1 MSKER
6 QTNIDKNRFKTP
18 EGYFESISSNS
29 VLFSNKN
36 NFKTPLNYFET
47 LEFSF
52 NDKKTKTKT
61 YLLRNM
67 IYSGIAAIFIL
78 VVTTNL
84 FPRDST
90 KFSDNE
96 IISYLD
102 YNIVDF
108 RISEYSELFDKTT
121 IEVNFE
127 SFTENEYDY
136 FIETNFNKDDYIIFE

>member
-6 QTNIDKNRFKTP
+6 QPNIDKNRFKTP

-29 VLFSNKN
+29 VLFSYKN

-52 NDKKTKTKT
+52 NNKKTKTKT
-61 YLLRNM
+61 YLLGNM
-67 IYSGIAAIFIL
+67 IYIGIAAIFIL
-78 VVTTNL
+78 VITTNL

-127 SFTENEYDY
+127 NFTENEYDY

>member
-1 MSKER
+1 
-6 QTNIDKNRFKTP
+6 
-18 EGYFESISSNS
+18 
-29 VLFSNKN
+29 
-36 NFKTPLNYFET
+36 
-47 LEFSF
+47 
-52 NDKKTKTKT
+52 
-61 YLLRNM
+61 M

-102 YNIVDF
+102 YNIVNF

>member
-6 QTNIDKNRFKTP
+6 QLNIDKNRFKTP
-18 EGYFESISSNS
+18 KRYFESVSLNS
-29 VLFSNKN
+29 VLFSDKN

-47 LEFSF
+47 LEINFSK
-52 NDKKTKTKT
+52 KKTKTKT

-67 IYSGIAAIFIL
+67 IYSGIAAILIL

-84 FPRDST
+84 FLRDLT
-90 KFSDNE
+90 KFSDDE

-102 YNIVDF
+102 YNTVDF
-108 RISEYSELFDKTT
+108 TISEYSELFDKST

-127 SFTENEYDY
+127 NFTENEYDY